1 MNTVTVVNHG
11 DAEFVVQT
19 AYAQV
24 VLGTEGKNLTALDG
38 FLGSIAACMGFY
50 VRLYA
55 TQESI
60 ALNGFTIAVSGELS
74 TDRPYRFTALT
85 VDITLPGSPLD
96 AAGRGKLAEFVRS
109 CPLYHTLITAPHMTI
124 RVP

>member
-11 DAEFVVQT
+11 DAEFVVET

-38 FLGSIAACMGFY
+38 FLGSLGACMGFY

-55 TQESI
+55 TQEAI
-60 ALNGFTIAVSGELS
+60 GLNGFTITVSGALS
-74 TDRPYRFTALT
+74 TERPYRFTALA
-85 VDITLPGSPLD
+85 VDIALPGSPLD
-96 AAGRGKLAEFVRS
+96 DNGRAKLAEFVRS
-109 CPLYHTLITAPHMTI
+109 CPLYHTVITAPAVTI
-124 RVP
+124 RVL